1 MAKKRKPVTIKDI
14 AKKAGVAH
22 STVSMVMNERKYV
35 SQSMREK
42 VLKVAQEM
50 GYQPNLI
57 ARSLISHSSQAVA
70 VVFPENPHFFTISY
84 FLQIINGIQNAC
96 KKYNQALMFF
106 SLDQTKG
113 ESYIQISRKW
123 LVNLMII
130 MNVDYTRD
138 ISRDIKDLQKAG
150 VSFSII
156 TRYLGGEKVNS
167 VCLDNDKGVKLALEH
182 LVNLGHRRIGY
193 ISGNPNSS
201 DGPERLEAFRK
212 YSKEFGLDR
221 DKNLIVHG
229 DFTFESGEEAVKGL
243 LNLPEKP
250 TAIFSASDYMA
261 IGAMRTM
268 KKRDVKI
275 PEDIALVG
283 FDNTLEA
290 AYVEPPLTTISQ
302 PLREMGE
309 AAVNLAYKAMRDKN
323 FVPHIII
330 KEPGLVVRESSGAKK
345 RD

>member
-1 MAKKRKPVTIKDI
+1 
-14 AKKAGVAH
+14 
-22 STVSMVMNERKYV
+22 MVMNERKYV
-35 SQSMREK
+35 SQFTREK
-42 VLKVAQEM
+42 VLKITREM

-57 ARSLISHSSQAVA
+57 ARSLISHRSQAVA
-70 VVFPENPHFFTISY
+70 VVFPESPYFFSITY
-84 FLQIINGIQNAC
+84 FLQIINGVQNAC

-138 ISRDIKDLQKAG
+138 ISRDIKDLQTAG

-156 TRYLGGEKVNS
+156 TRYLGKEKVNS

-193 ISGNPNSS
+193 ISGNPNSA

-212 YSKEFGLDR
+212 YSKEFGLDK
-221 DKNLIVHG
+221 DENLIAHG
-229 DFTFESGEEAVKGL
+229 DFTFESGEEAVKKL
-243 LNLPEKP
+243 LDLPQKP

-268 KKRDVKI
+268 KKRGLRI
-275 PEDIALVG
+275 PQDIAMVG

-290 AYVEPPLTTISQ
+290 AYVEPPLTTIRQ
-302 PLREMGE
+302 PLQEMGE
-309 AAVNLAYKAMRDKN
+309 TAVDLAYKATKDPN
-323 FVPHIII
+323 FIPQTVI
-330 KEPGLVVRESSGAKK
+330 KEPDLVVRESCGAKHA
-345 RD
+345 